1 MAKDKT
7 INSIFLHYGVQSDD
21 MQIIEQAC
29 RDNDIDAEWLK
40 EQILKPYNSQRNDD
54 NAVKDEKAD
63 EKEKREKK
71 MVNKILKKALKNI
84 PS

>member
-1 MAKDKT
+1 MAKKT
-7 INSIFLHYGVQSDD
+7 IDSIFLHYGVQSGD

-40 EQILKPYNSQRNDD
+40 EQILKPYNSQRNDE
-54 NAVKDEKAD
+54 NAVKDEKAE
-63 EKEKREKK
+63 EKEKRERKLIS
-71 MVNKILKKALKNI
+71 KILKKALNNI

>member
-1 MAKDKT
+1 MAQKT
-7 INSIFLHYGVQSDD
+7 IDSIFLHYGIQSGD

-40 EQILKPYNSQRNDD
+40 EYILKAYNSQRNDE
-54 NAVKDEKAD
+54 NSAKDEKAD

-71 MVNKILKKALKNI
+71 LINKILKKALKNV
-84 PS
+84 PL